1 MVGSRRGE
9 EGRGSPERKMGRY
22 GGYLEDVSNPVS
34 RNWKED
40 VVRQA
45 VKGVAGFV
53 YKFGFDPALQ
63 SLICRPL
70 VQDYF
75 IVMFK
80 SQSPRLTPTCRIT
93 VGPENLLF

>member
-45 VKGVAGFV
+45 VKGAAGDV
-53 YKFGFDPALQ
+53 YKL
-63 SLICRPL
+63 
-70 VQDYF
+70 
-75 IVMFK
+75 
-80 SQSPRLTPTCRIT
+80 
-93 VGPENLLF
+93 